1 MTALQHPQKFKRQRR
16 FLMMLPVLAFPFI
29 TMVFWALG
37 GGTDAKAENT
47 SSVIKGFNMHLP
59 DAFLKDDPSLTK
71 MSYYEQ
77 IAKDSAKLREL
88 IKNDPYYKLDHLD
101 DSMGLMLPQKMPLA
115 STENVD
121 RPGNQLHSVDPNEQK
136 IYSKLQEL
144 NKALSSTSTPGI
156 QTDSDIK
163 FDKKTNPDIEHI
175 ERLMRSVNETPEQDP
190 EMQQLSSML
199 DKILQIQQ
207 GENVDEQKK
216 NTQKQ
221 LNESYVTASKVE
233 NDPVS
238 LLANNHWGAIQQI
251 GTANTTNKFYS
262 LDDGV
267 ESFDSSN
274 AFTAIIATTQTL
286 VNGSTIKLML
296 TADVLIDKTV
306 IPANS
311 LVYGIVALNGER
323 LDVSIKNIRYK
334 NSVFPINWQVHDL
347 DGLSGIY
354 IPGAITRDVAKQSAD
369 RAVQS
374 IGLNTLDP
382 SIGAQAAS
390 AGIEAARSLISK
402 KVKLIKVTV
411 KEGYQ
416 ILLVSSK

>member
-47 SSVIKGFNMHLP
+47 PSVIKGFNMHLP

-77 IAKDSAKLREL
+77 IAKDSAKLRDL
-88 IKNDPYYKLDHLD
+88 IKNDPYYKLDHLN
-101 DSMGLMLPQKMPLA
+101 DSTGLILPQKIPLS
-115 STENVD
+115 STESVN
-121 RPGNQLHSVDPNEQK
+121 RSNNRIHGVDPNEQK

-144 NKALSSTSTPGI
+144 NKVLSSTSTSGV
-156 QTDSDIK
+156 QKDSDIK
-163 FDKKTNPDIEHI
+163 FDKNTNPDIEHI
-175 ERLMRSVNETPEQDP
+175 ERLMRSVNETPDQDP

-207 GENVDEQKK
+207 GENVDDQKK
-216 NTQKQ
+216 IAQKQ
-221 LNESYVTASKVE
+221 LNESYASASKVE

-238 LLANNHWGAIQQI
+238 LLANNLSNANRRLDRV
-251 GTANTTNKFYS
+251 NTTNKFYS
-262 LDDGV
+262 LDDGT
-267 ESFDSSN
+267 ESLDSSN

-323 LDVSIKNIRYK
+323 LDVSIKSIRYK

-390 AGIEAARSLISK
+390 AGIEAARTLISK

-416 ILLVSSK
+416 VLLVSSK